1 MAEYL
6 EFFFLGL
13 LQGVFEWLPISSQ
26 GILVL
31 SLVLLLGFK
40 PSEAS
45 DISILLHLGTCLAAT
60 IYFRRDIVRI
70 LKRTSYEDERML
82 FFLFVASSAT
92 VISGL
97 PTYLF
102 FKEVGSQGEA
112 FLGLLGGALIITG
125 LAQRRG
131 EPRRG
136 ISSKAPSLGTGL
148 LLGLLQGLSA
158 LPGLSRSGITIFA
171 LLLYGFEGEKA
182 LRISY
187 ILSIPASLLASFGV
201 ILLGGS
207 LPLDPHMR
215 IAIIASFI
223 SALITIRSLMRI
235 SQRVNFSSFCIL
247 MGSIGLISY
256 ILKYVIISTQ

>member
-40 PSEAS
+40 PSEAA
-45 DISILLHLGTCLAAT
+45 DISILLHLGTCLAAM
-60 IYFRRDIVRI
+60 IYFRRDIVKI
-70 LKRTSYEDERML
+70 LKRSSDEDERML
-82 FFLFVASSAT
+82 FFLLVASSAT

-102 FKEVGSQGEA
+102 FRGVGSQGEA

-158 LPGLSRSGITIFA
+158 LPGLSRSGITISA
-171 LLLYGFEGEKA
+171 LLLHGFEGEEA

-187 ILSIPASLLASFGV
+187 LSSIPASLFASLGV

-207 LPLDPHMR
+207 IPLGPHLLTAAM
-215 IAIIASFI
+215 ASLI
-223 SALITIRSLMRI
+223 SALITIGSLIRI

-247 MGSIGLISY
+247 MGLVSLISF
-256 ILKYVIISTQ
+256 ILKFIIIL